1 MKNLL
6 FIIAIATFSIFDSYA
21 QFGRAYQSFQIESSE
36 ESEARLNRNNY
47 RDGERSYF
55 EVELH
60 ECANNGYHNT
70 GYESHCFDMYFS
82 SNGSGYWD
90 RRRFG
95 KYFYNDELSGSYY
108 LVSVGYNRYNLYI
121 RWNNGKCKDGY
132 VDYDGNGRARIHFDG
147 YVFTSK

>member
-82 SNGSGYWD
+82 SNGSVYWTVD
-90 RRRFG
+90 ALENIFITM
-95 KYFYNDELSGSYY
+95 NCQEVTILS
-108 LVSVGYNRYNLYI
+108 V
-121 RWNNGKCKDGY
+121 
-132 VDYDGNGRARIHFDG
+132 
-147 YVFTSK
+147 